1 MTDRILVSSG
11 SPNEP
16 KIGFSRAVRVGNTIA
31 VAGTTPMNPDGSVAA
46 PGDAYGQTKRCIEI
60 IIKAVEDAGGKAT
73 DIVRTRVFLTDIK
86 TWQDAARAHG
96 EAFGAIRPA
105 TSFVECSGLIHPDWL
120 VEVEADAIVG

>member
-31 VAGTTPMNPDGSVAA
+31 VAGTTPIAADGSVAT
-46 PGDAYGQTKRCIEI
+46 PGDCYGQTKRCIEI

-96 EAFGAIRPA
+96 EAFGTIRPA
-105 TSFVECSGLIHPDWL
+105 TSFVECSGLINPEWM
-120 VEVEADAIVG
+120 VEVEADAIVA